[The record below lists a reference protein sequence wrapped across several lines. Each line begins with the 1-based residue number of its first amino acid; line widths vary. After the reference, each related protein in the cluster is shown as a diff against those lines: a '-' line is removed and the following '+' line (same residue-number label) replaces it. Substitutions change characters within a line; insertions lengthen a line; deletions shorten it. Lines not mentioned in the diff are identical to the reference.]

1 MNSEGEKQG
10 QYEYHDDTHNDLQR
24 QTDFDVIHE
33 SYWPAGMTNALGGV
47 ENGDAKHM
55 LAPRVTANRKGTGL
69 TPICSALCKAM
80 GASNTAVAVLLMNMV
95 IREVVK

>member
-1 MNSEGEKQG
+1 
-10 QYEYHDDTHNDLQR
+10 
-24 QTDFDVIHE
+24 
-33 SYWPAGMTNALGGV
+33 MTNALGGV

-69 TPICSALCKAM
+69 TPICCALCKAM
-80 GASNTAVAVLLMNMV
+80 GASSTAVAVLLMNMV

>member
-1 MNSEGEKQG
+1 MK
-10 QYEYHDDTHNDLQR
+10 
-24 QTDFDVIHE
+24 V
-33 SYWPAGMTNALGGV
+33 YWPAGMTNALGGV

>member
-1 MNSEGEKQG
+1 MK
-10 QYEYHDDTHNDLQR
+10 
-24 QTDFDVIHE
+24 V
-33 SYWPAGMTNALGGV
+33 YWPAGMTNALGGV

-80 GASNTAVAVLLMNMV
+80 GASKTAVAVFQV
-95 IREVVK
+95 YKGIREVV